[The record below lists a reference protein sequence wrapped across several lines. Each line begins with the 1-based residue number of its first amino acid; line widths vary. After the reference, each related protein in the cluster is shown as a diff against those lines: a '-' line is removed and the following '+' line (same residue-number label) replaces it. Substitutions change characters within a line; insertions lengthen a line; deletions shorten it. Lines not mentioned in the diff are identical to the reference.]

1 MDSFMDN
8 PLPIP
13 LTNDVLPAPMGPFKI
28 IIDFGFKFFTKS
40 SPKAIVSDV
49 FLRNTITT

>member
-1 MDSFMDN
+1 MDSFMHN

-28 IIDFGFKFFTKS
+28 TIDCGSKFDTKS
-40 SPKAIVSDV
+40 FPKAIVSDI
-49 FLRNTITT
+49 FLRNTIRT